1 MTDTAEPKP
10 DHDVWRDAFVRYDE
24 AFRAS
29 DPRTVAVL
37 AVHFAVER
45 ELDVCLGHFLAR
57 PDKLGAFKFGH
68 KVKVLQAVCPDPYL
82 DYFAAS
88 CIALDHLRN
97 SLAHNNRPEI
107 DGCMRRFLTTTEL
120 GDFKPEP
127 TVSGIEAAGKSLVSG
142 LTFIRVENFA
152 YDELKK
158 PSVNNNEASEGSS

>member
-1 MTDTAEPKP
+1 MTNAAEPRP
-10 DHDVWRDAFVRYDE
+10 NYDVWRDAFQRYVD
-24 AFRAS
+24 AFRAA

-37 AVHFAVER
+37 AVHFAVEQ
-45 ELDVCLGHFLAR
+45 ELDVCLSYFLAR
-57 PDKLGAFKFGH
+57 PAKLGALKFGH
-68 KVKVLQAVCPDPYL
+68 KVRVLQAVCPDPYL

-107 DGCMRRFLTTTEL
+107 EGCMRRFLTTTAL

-127 TVSGIEAAGKSLVSG
+127 TEAGIEAAGKSLVSG

-152 YDELKK
+152 YQQLQK
-158 PSVNNNEASEGSS
+158 PIGHDQL